1 MTKNERLLLT
11 ELTSLLIQV
20 SSACSRLME
29 TIEKEEW
36 ISISRASEES
46 GLTERQIRY
55 KVQSN
60 ELRSRKEGGKVLVLS
75 DDLERYISAHEKRRS
90 SAAL

>member
-1 MTKNERLLLT
+1 MTKSERILLS
-11 ELTSLLIQV
+11 ELTTLLSQI
-20 SSACSRLME
+20 SSTCVRLME

-60 ELRSRKEGGKVLVLS
+60 ELRSKKDGGKVLVLS

-90 SAAL
+90 RAAL

>member
-1 MTKNERLLLT
+1 MTRNERVLLT
-11 ELTSLLIQV
+11 ELTSLLTQV
-20 SSACSRLME
+20 ASACSRLME

-60 ELRSRKEGGKVLVLS
+60 ELRSKKDGGKVLVLS

>member
-1 MTKNERLLLT
+1 MTKSERILLS
-11 ELTSLLIQV
+11 ELTTLLSQI
-20 SSACSRLME
+20 SSTCVRLME

-36 ISISRASEES
+36 ISVSRASEET

-60 ELRSRKEGGKVLVLS
+60 ELRSRKDGGKVLVLAE
-75 DDLERYISAHEKRRS
+75 DLDRYISRHKSRKS
-90 SAAL
+90 GAAL

>member
-1 MTKNERLLLT
+1 MTKNERVLLT
-11 ELTSLLIQV
+11 ELTSLLTQV
-20 SSACSRLME
+20 ASACSRLME

-36 ISISRASEES
+36 ISISRASEET

-60 ELRSRKEGGKVLVLS
+60 ELRSRKDGGKVLVLAE
-75 DDLERYISAHEKRRS
+75 DLDRYISRHECRKS
-90 SAAL
+90 GAAL